1 MADTARDV
9 VIVEPIR
16 SAVGRAHKGAL
27 RYTRPDE
34 LAGQVMRALLAR
46 VPAVEPAMVEDVV
59 LGCAMPEG
67 EQGLNVARL
76 AALLAG
82 MPVET
87 SAMTINRFCS
97 SGLQAIAIAA
107 GAVSLGQHDLVVAG
121 GIESMS
127 MVPMTGFHLSASPEL
142 LEKMPTAHT
151 PMGITA
157 ENLAAKF
164 SVSREDSDRFALAS
178 QQKAS
183 AAIAAGRFKAE
194 IVPVAAVG
202 YPHREVPSR
211 TRDQITGGDPVGLG
225 PAGRETTRFEVDE
238 LPRPDTTLEGLASLK
253 PAFAAKGSV
262 TAGNAS
268 PLSDG
273 AAACIVTTRARAA
286 ELGLQPAGVLRGYAT
301 AGVDPAIM
309 GIGPIPA
316 VKKLLART
324 GVAMRDIDLIELN
337 EAFACQALYVQR
349 QLEIPDD
356 RLNVNGG
363 AIALGHPL
371 GCTGAKLTA
380 TALHELAR
388 RGGRRAIV
396 TMCIGG
402 GQGAAALF
410 ERA

>member
-1 MADTARDV
+1 MPSKSSDSARDV
-9 VIVEPIR
+9 VIIEAVR
-16 SAVGRAHKGAL
+16 SAVGRASKGAL
-27 RYTRPDE
+27 RNTRPDE
-34 LAGQVMRALLAR
+34 LAGQVIRALMAR

-76 AALLAG
+76 AALLG
-82 MPVET
+82 GLPVET
-87 SAMTINRFCS
+87 SGVTVNRFCS
-97 SGLQAIAIAA
+97 SGLQAIAMAA
-107 GAVSLGQHDLVVAG
+107 GAVALGQHDIVLAG
-121 GIESMS
+121 GVESMS

-142 LEKMPTAHT
+142 MEKMPTAHT

-157 ENLAAKF
+157 ENLASRF
-164 SVSREDSDRFALAS
+164 SISRREADEFALAS
-178 QQKAS
+178 QKKAS
-183 AAIAAGRFKAE
+183 AAIAAGRFAEE
-194 IVPVAAVG
+194 IVPVQAVEYG
-202 YPHREVPSR
+202 
-211 TRDQITGGDPVGLG
+211 TGG
-225 PAGRETTRFEVDE
+225 REPRTFQTDE
-238 LPRPDTTLEGLASLK
+238 LPRPDTTIEGLSSLK
-253 PAFAAKGSV
+253 PAFAAKGVV

-273 AAACIVTTRARAA
+273 AAAALVTTRGRAT
-286 ELGLQPAGVLRGYAT
+286 ELGLQPRAVFRAYT
-301 AGVDPAIM
+301 TTGVDPAIM

-324 GVAMRDIDLIELN
+324 GLTMRDIDLVELN
-337 EAFACQALYVQR
+337 EAFACQALHVQR

-380 TALHELAR
+380 TALSELRR

-402 GQGAAALF
+402 GQGAAGLF
-410 ERA
+410 EALA